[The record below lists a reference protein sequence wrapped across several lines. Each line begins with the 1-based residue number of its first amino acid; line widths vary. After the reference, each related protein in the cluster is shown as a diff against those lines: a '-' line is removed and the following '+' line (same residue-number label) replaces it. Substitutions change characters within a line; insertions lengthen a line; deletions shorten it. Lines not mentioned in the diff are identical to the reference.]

1 MNVIEIVVTHNFPLS
16 ELAVILEVFQTAQ
29 KIDPKIDYTIRIVSH
44 DNQISSSSGPIVHA
58 DPLSPFGRPVH
69 MLAVI
74 GQADICGAQIEPSF
88 VHWIKTRAR
97 VAMRVIAL
105 TSGASLLARAG
116 LLEGR
121 RIALHWRLDP
131 LELHEAGVMSVDNN
145 SLFIQDRWL
154 WTAVSVSAGVDM
166 LLELLSNDH
175 GPQMAKKIGK
185 ELTLG
190 QIRNGADTQHS
201 PLLDLFTGGSTF
213 DSLHMFIRRNIRKRL
228 TLEHLADHCG
238 MSTRTFL
245 RRYREATGTTPA
257 KAIDRLRAEIANSLL
272 AAGEAPS
279 KRLVHVC
286 GFGSEE
292 TMRRSIARHFGRTPR
307 QLRGYQGQL

>member
-1 MNVIEIVVTHNFPLS
+1 MNIIEIVVTHNFPLG
-16 ELAVILEVFQTAQ
+16 ELAAVLEVFRTAQ
-29 KIDPKIDYTIRIVSH
+29 KIDPKRSYTIRIVSH
-44 DNQISSSSGPIVHA
+44 DNQVYSDSGLIVYA
-58 DPLSPFGRPVH
+58 EPLSPFGRPVH

-74 GQADICGAQIEPSF
+74 GQTDICEVQVEPKF
-88 VHWIKTRAR
+88 VHWIKTRVK

-105 TSGASLLARAG
+105 TSGANLLARVG

-131 LELHEAGVMSVDNN
+131 SKLQEAGVASVDNS

-166 LLELLSNDH
+166 LLRMLSNDH
-175 GPQMAKKIGK
+175 GPQVAKKVGK

-190 QIRNGADTQHS
+190 QIRNGTDKQDST
-201 PLLDLFTGGSTF
+201 LLDAFIGDSIF
-213 DSLHMFIRRNIRKRL
+213 DSLHMFIRGNIQKRL
-228 TLEHLADHCG
+228 TSEHLADHCG
-238 MSTRTFL
+238 MSTRNFL

-257 KAIDRLRAEIANSLL
+257 KTIDKLRAEIATSLL
-272 AAGEAPS
+272 AAGEFPS
-279 KRLVHVC
+279 KRLIHVC

-292 TMRRSIARHFGRTPR
+292 TMRRSIVRHFGRTPR
-307 QLRGYQGQL
+307 QLRGCQGQR